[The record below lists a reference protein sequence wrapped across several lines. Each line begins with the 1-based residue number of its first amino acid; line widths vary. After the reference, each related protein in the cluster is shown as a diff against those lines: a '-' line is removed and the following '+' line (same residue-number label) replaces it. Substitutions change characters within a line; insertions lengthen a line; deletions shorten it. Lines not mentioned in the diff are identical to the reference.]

1 MLLLPRR
8 DEKEVD
14 VGANSIEIV
23 ESMLCIGVAMLG
35 VLLPRKV
42 VRNIHKIR
50 SVTRF
55 IVKLVAENLRSLAE
69 VELVS
74 VSHDPRVKNSGEV
87 SLRMP
92 TKTSKRHSW
101 FLYLQNAI
109 VDTTLFAAIAT
120 DGLRPGS

>member
-14 VGANSIEIV
+14 VRASSIEIV
-23 ESMLCIGVAMLG
+23 ESILCIGVAMPG
-35 VLLPRKV
+35 VFLPRKV
-42 VRNIHKIR
+42 VRNMHKSR
-50 SVTRF
+50 SVIRL
-55 IVKLVAENLRSLAE
+55 IVKLVVENLRSLAE
-69 VELVS
+69 AELVS
-74 VSHDPRVKNSGEV
+74 VSRDPRVKNSGEV

-109 VDTTLFAAIAT
+109 VDTTSLAAIET
-120 DGLRPGS
+120 EGLRPGS

>member
-1 MLLLPRR
+1 
-8 DEKEVD
+8 
-14 VGANSIEIV
+14 
-23 ESMLCIGVAMLG
+23 MLCIGVAMPG
-35 VLLPRKV
+35 VFLPRKV
-42 VRNIHKIR
+42 VRNIHKSR
-50 SVTRF
+50 SVIRL

>member
-14 VGANSIEIV
+14 VRASSIEIV
-23 ESMLCIGVAMLG
+23 ESMLCIDVAMPG
-35 VLLPRKV
+35 VFLPRKV
-42 VRNIHKIR
+42 VRNMHKSR
-50 SVTRF
+50 SVIRL

-74 VSHDPRVKNSGEV
+74 VSRDPRVKNSGEV

-109 VDTTLFAAIAT
+109 VGTTSLAAIAT

>member
-1 MLLLPRR
+1 LLLLPRR

-14 VGANSIEIV
+14 VGANSIGIV
-23 ESMLCIGVAMLG
+23 EPILSIGVAMPG
-35 VLLPRKV
+35 VRLPRKI
-42 VRNIHKIR
+42 VRNIHKSR
-50 SVTRF
+50 SVIRL

-109 VDTTLFAAIAT
+109 VDTTSFAAIAT

>member
-14 VGANSIEIV
+14 VGASSIEIV
-23 ESMLCIGVAMLG
+23 EFILCIGGTMPG

-50 SVTRF
+50 SVIRL

-74 VSHDPRVKNSGEV
+74 VSRVI
-87 SLRMP
+87 P
-92 TKTSKRHSW
+92 
-101 FLYLQNAI
+101 AI
-109 VDTTLFAAIAT
+109 
-120 DGLRPGS
+120 